1 MHFRTFFGGSPMLKT
16 VKHGSGIRVDPPPPL
31 FFQNSHIFPFFF
43 FGSVPYVRQQHGV
56 MDNGYEHMAKKQFS
70 KLYDKNIPDDY
81 VWPLRRRCQWWW
93 STFASR
99 GCALVR
105 LLVGERG
112 RLLRRRRRRRRRD
125 TLRWGVRRGRAEKS
139 QCTHTG
145 TSVST
150 RHQDRV
156 KSFEKVICSSKSF
169 PGKLWH

>member
-1 MHFRTFFGGSPMLKT
+1 MHARRIG
-16 VKHGSGIRVDPPPPL
+16 
-31 FFQNSHIFPFFF
+31 NSSRFSRRHWHCGDIF
-43 FGSVPYVRQQHGV
+43 YVRQQHGV

-112 RLLRRRRRRRRRD
+112 RLLRRRRRRD

-156 KSFEKVICSSKSF
+156 KSFEKWICSSKSS
-169 PGKLWH
+169 PGKLWHY